1 MPASPI
7 NTLSQTDLQ
16 RLLDAVP
23 VPLFIKNA
31 SGEVL
36 FLNQTWRH
44 TLGLGDDAL
53 APRDDAALFTPAQM
67 ARFAEQDRLAFAQ
80 GSALTKEEDLVW
92 NAEAVHNR
100 RMLTTLAPVFDTA
113 GAPQFLVGTTRDIT
127 EQRYL
132 ERQAQS
138 ERALLEMLV
147 SQVPLADIMH
157 SFLSDFESTFPGVH
171 CSVLLLDDDGMHLHH
186 CAAPSLPPAY
196 CQALDG
202 SAIGMGVGSCGTAA
216 FTGQDVL
223 VADIAS
229 DATWAQFRALAL
241 GHGLKACWSV
251 PIRSSQGRTL
261 GTFGNYYRHV
271 RSPSEAELQAIQRSA
286 YLLGLAIERD
296 RNAQHMEA
304 HRHALE
310 DAGRYRQAI
319 LDSMVDGLLTIDRY
333 GHLLSHNNAAASMLG
348 LDAQGAPQQLS
359 PLFTTPLDTLADGS
373 LAWLEHLDA
382 REGQGKTVEARVQRH
397 GGPGFPVSVS
407 LSTIPHTST
416 PRYVVLLRDITQ
428 QRQDEEEIRRLAFY
442 DPLTGLPNR
451 RLLLDR
457 VRHAMANAAR
467 LQQHGSLMFLDLDHF
482 KLLNDTL
489 GHDVGDELLQQVATR
504 LRSCV
509 RDGDSV
515 ARLGGDEFVVLLEG
529 LSPQAGEAATQAE
542 VVAHKI
548 LDTLAQPYSLRQHHY
563 SSTPSI
569 GIVVF
574 MQDHESMDDLLK
586 KADVAMYQAKAAG
599 RNTARFFDPVMQ
611 AAVATHAEL
620 AKEIRLG
627 LQREEFVLHYQIQVD
642 QQGRCLGAEAL
653 VRWNHPT
660 RGLVT
665 PGHFIPLAEET
676 GMILPLGQWVLE
688 TACTQLLAWS
698 RQPATAH
705 WTLAV
710 NVSASQLA
718 QAGFVCS
725 VGKALRQSGAPATQ
739 LKLEITESMLVNDME
754 DIIEKM
760 GAVQALGVSFSLDDF
775 GTGYSS
781 LSYLKRLP
789 LSQLKIDQSFVR
801 DVLSDPSD
809 AVIARTVVALG
820 HSLGL
825 QVIAEGVESA
835 AQRDALA
842 EMGCDAFQGYFLGR
856 PAPAHALGVHGLA
869 DPLDLVPGR

>member
-1 MPASPI
+1 MPDSPFHS
-7 NTLSQTDLQ
+7 LPLADLQ

-31 SGEVL
+31 RGEVL
-36 FLNQTWRH
+36 FLNQTWRN
-44 TLGLGDDAL
+44 TLGLGDEAL
-53 APRDDAALFTPAQM
+53 APSDDAPLFTPAQM
-67 ARFAEQDRLAFAQ
+67 ARFAEQDRAVFANGTLA
-80 GSALTKEEDLVW
+80 TKEDNLVW
-92 NAEAVHNR
+92 QDDAEHSR
-100 RMLTTLAPVFDTA
+100 RMLTTLSPVFDAA

-132 ERQAQS
+132 ERQADS
-138 ERALLEMLV
+138 ERTLLEMLV
-147 SQVPLADIMH
+147 SQASLADIMH
-157 SFLSDFESTFPGVH
+157 HFISDFEATFPGVH
-171 CSVLLLDDDGMHLHH
+171 CSVLLLDDDGVHLRHG
-186 CAAPSLPPAY
+186 AAPSLPAAY

-202 SAIGMGVGSCGTAA
+202 AAIGMAKGSCGQAA
-216 FTGQDVL
+216 FTGQNVL
-223 VADIAS
+223 VADIAN
-229 DATWAQFRALAL
+229 DPVWAEYRALAL
-241 GHGLKACWSV
+241 GYGLKACWSI
-251 PIRSSQGRTL
+251 PIRSSQGHTL
-261 GTFGNYYRHV
+261 GTFGNYYQHV

-296 RNAQHMEA
+296 RNARSMQA
-304 HRHALE
+304 HQHALE

-319 LDSMVDGLLTIDRY
+319 LDSMVDGLLTVDRQ
-333 GHLLSHNNAAASMLG
+333 GDILSCNNAVGSMLG
-348 LDAQGAPQQLS
+348 LQV
-359 PLFTTPLDTLADGS
+359 PLAEHSRLCDLLATQPDIQALLQEVDTLPG
-373 LAWLEHLDA
+373 
-382 REGQGKTVEARVQRH
+382 RGKTVEARAHHRSGH
-397 GGPGFPVSVS
+397 TFPVS
-407 LSTIPHTST
+407 LSFSRIPHTSE

-467 LQQHGSLMFLDLDHF
+467 LGQHGSLMFLDLDHF

-509 RDGDSV
+509 REGDSV

-529 LSPQAGEAATQAE
+529 LNYNVSEAATQAE
-542 VVAHKI
+542 GVADKI
-548 LDTLAQPYSLRQHHY
+548 LETLAQPYNLRQHSYH
-563 SSTPSI
+563 STPSI

-574 MQDHESMDDLLK
+574 MQDHDSMDDLLK

-627 LQREEFVLHYQIQVD
+627 LQQQEFVLYYQVQMD
-642 QQGRCLGAEAL
+642 TQGRCVGAEAL
-653 VRWNHPT
+653 VRWNHRV

-688 TACTQLLAWS
+688 TACAQLVTWG
-698 RQPATAH
+698 QHPATAD
-705 WTLAV
+705 WTVAV

-718 QAGFVCS
+718 QAEFVQH
-725 VGKALRQSGAPATQ
+725 VGQALRQSGAPAHQ

-754 DIIEKM
+754 DTIAKM
-760 GAVQALGVSFSLDDF
+760 SALKALGVSFSLDDF

-801 DVLSDPSD
+801 DVLTDPSD

-825 QVIAEGVESA
+825 TVMAEGVESA
-835 AQRDALA
+835 AQRDMLA
-842 EMGCDAFQGYFLGR
+842 EMGCDTFQGYFFGH
-856 PAPAHALGVHGLA
+856 PAPAPAMQA
-869 DPLDLVPGR
+869 YRPTDPLDLLAGT

>member
-1 MPASPI
+1 MSAPLL
-7 NTLSQTDLQ
+7 NTLSPSDLQ

-23 VPLFIKNA
+23 VPLFVKNA

-36 FLNQTWRH
+36 FLNQTWRG
-44 TLGLGDDAL
+44 TLGLGEEAL
-53 APRDDAALFTPAQM
+53 APRDDAALFTPTQM
-67 ARFAEQDRLAFAQ
+67 ARFAEQDRLVFAQ
-80 GSALTKEEDLVW
+80 RHAMTKEEDLVW
-92 NAEAVHNR
+92 SAEALHRR
-100 RMLTTLAPVFDTA
+100 RMLTTLAPVFDAA

-132 ERQAQS
+132 ERQAQA
-138 ERALLEMLV
+138 ERRLLEMLV
-147 SQVPLADIMH
+147 SQAPLVDIMH
-157 SFLSDFESTFPGVH
+157 GFLHDFEATFPDVQ
-171 CSVLLLDDDGMHLHH
+171 CSVLLLDDEGMHLHH

-196 CQALDG
+196 CQTLDG
-202 SAIGMGVGSCGTAA
+202 AAIGMGQGSCGTAA
-216 FTGQDVL
+216 FTGEDVL

-229 DATWAQFRALAL
+229 DPLWTPFRELAL
-241 GHGLKACWSV
+241 GYGLRACWSV
-251 PIRSSQGRTL
+251 PIRSTQGRIL
-261 GTFGNYYRHV
+261 GTFGNYYQDV
-271 RSPSEAELQAIQRSA
+271 RAPSEAELQAIQRSA

-296 RNAQHMEA
+296 RHAHQMVA
-304 HRHALE
+304 HRQALE
-310 DAGRYRQAI
+310 EAGRYRQAI

-333 GHLLSHNNAAASMLG
+333 GHILSHNNAAASMLG
-348 LDAQGAPQQLS
+348 LEANQAQLPQLGA
-359 PLFTTPLDTLADGS
+359 LFTTPPDTLADSS
-373 LAWLEHLDA
+373 LAWLEHLET
-382 REGQGKTVEARVQRH
+382 REGLGKTVEAWVQRR
-397 GGPGFPVSVS
+397 GGPSFPVSVS
-407 LSTIPHTST
+407 LSPIPHTST
-416 PRYVVLLRDITQ
+416 PRYVVLLRDVTQ

-457 VRHAMANAAR
+457 VRHAMTNAAR

-489 GHDVGDELLQQVATR
+489 GHDVGDELLQQVAAR

-529 LSPQAGEAATQAE
+529 LSPLVGEAATQAE
-542 VVAHKI
+542 AVAHKI
-548 LDTLAQPYSLRQHHY
+548 LQTLAQPYKLRQHHH

-574 MQDHESMDDLLK
+574 MQDQESMDELLK

-620 AKEIRLG
+620 AREIRLG
-627 LQREEFVLHYQIQVD
+627 LQRQEFVLHYQVQMD
-642 QQGRCLGAEAL
+642 RHGRSLGAEAL

-660 RGLVT
+660 RGLVA
-665 PGHFIPLAEET
+665 PGHFIALAEET
-676 GMILPLGQWVLE
+676 GTILPLGQWVLE
-688 TACTQLLAWS
+688 TACLQLRAWH
-698 RQPATAH
+698 QQAATAH

-718 QAGFVCS
+718 QAEFVRS
-725 VGKALRQSGAPATQ
+725 VDKALRQSGAPAAQ
-739 LKLEITESMLVNDME
+739 LKLEITESTLVHDME
-754 DIIEKM
+754 DSIQKM
-760 GAVQALGVSFSLDDF
+760 SAVQALGVSFSLDDF

-801 DVLSDPSD
+801 DVLTDPSD

-835 AQRDALA
+835 AQRDVLA

-856 PAPAHALGVHGLA
+856 PAPASTLA
-869 DPLDLVPGR
+869 ASDPQTR

>member
-1 MPASPI
+1 MPASLI
-7 NTLSQTDLQ
+7 NTLPPGDLQ

-31 SGEVL
+31 QGEVL
-36 FLNQTWRH
+36 FLNQTWRN
-44 TLGLGDDAL
+44 TLALGD
-53 APRDDAALFTPAQM
+53 APMAPSTDAAFFTPAQM
-67 ARFAEQDRLAFAQ
+67 ARFAAQDQAAFAQ
-80 GSALTKEEDLVW
+80 GHAISNEDLVW
-92 NAEAVHNR
+92 QADAVHRR
-100 RMLTTLAPVFDTA
+100 RMHTTLAPVFDAA
-113 GAPQFLVGTTRDIT
+113 GAPQFLVGTTQDIT
-127 EQRYL
+127 EQRHL
-132 ERQAQS
+132 EQQAHS
-138 ERALLEMLV
+138 ERKLLEMLV
-147 SQVPLADIMH
+147 SQATLGDIMH
-157 SFLSDFESTFPGVH
+157 SFITDFEATFADVH
-171 CSVLLLDDDGMHLHH
+171 CSVLLLDDDGVHLRHG
-186 CAAPSLPPAY
+186 AAPSLPAAY
-196 CQALDG
+196 CAALDG
-202 SAIGMGVGSCGTAA
+202 TAIGLGVGSCGTAA

-223 VADIAS
+223 VADIAN
-229 DATWAQFRALAL
+229 DPIWAAFRDLAL
-241 GHGLKACWSV
+241 GHGLKACWSI

-261 GTFGNYYRHV
+261 GTFGNYYQHV
-271 RSPSEAELQAIQRSA
+271 RSPSQAELGAIQRSA

-296 RNAQHMEA
+296 RNLRHMDA
-304 HRHALE
+304 TRHALE

-319 LDSMVDGLLTIDRY
+319 LDSMVDGLLTVDRW
-333 GHLLSHNNAAASMLG
+333 GRILSHNNAAGHMLG
-348 LDAQGAPQQLS
+348 LQAPRAEPGPLS
-359 PLFTTPLDTLADGS
+359 DLLATPTDVLALLQEVDSLDGS
-373 LAWLEHLDA
+373 
-382 REGQGKTVEARVQRH
+382 GKTVEARAH
-397 GGPGFPVSVS
+397 HHNGHTFPVS
-407 LSTIPHTST
+407 LSFSKIPHATHQS
-416 PRYVVLLRDITQ
+416 YVVLLRDITQ

-482 KLLNDTL
+482 KVLNDTL

-529 LSPQAGEAATQAE
+529 LNAHASEAATQAE
-542 VVAHKI
+542 LVAHKI
-548 LDTLAQPYSLRQHHY
+548 LETLAQPYSLRQHSY

-574 MQDHESMDDLLK
+574 MQDVESMDDLLK

-620 AKEIRLG
+620 AKEIRQG
-627 LQREEFVLHYQIQVD
+627 LQRQEFVLHYQVQVD
-642 QQGRCLGAEAL
+642 QQGRCLGVEAL

-660 RGLVT
+660 RGLVA
-665 PGHFIPLAEET
+665 PNQFIGLAEET

-688 TACTQLLAWS
+688 TACAQLLAWS
-698 RQPATAH
+698 QQPATAH
-705 WTLAV
+705 WTVAV

-718 QAGFVCS
+718 QTEFVCS
-725 VGKALRQSGAPATQ
+725 VGRALRQSGAPAAQ

-760 GAVQALGVSFSLDDF
+760 GAIQALGVSFSLDDF

-801 DVLSDPSD
+801 DVLTDPSD

-825 QVIAEGVESA
+825 HVIAEGVESA

-856 PAPAHALGVHGLA
+856 PAPARELGVQALA
-869 DPLDLVPGR
+869 DPLDLAPGR